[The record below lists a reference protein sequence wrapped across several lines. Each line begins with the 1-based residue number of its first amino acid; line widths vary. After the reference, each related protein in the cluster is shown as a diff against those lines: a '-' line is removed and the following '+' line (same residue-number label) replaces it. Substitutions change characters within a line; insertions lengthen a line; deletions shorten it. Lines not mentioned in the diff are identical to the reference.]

1 MEVQQILEMV
11 SNFGFPIVCV
21 IVLFR
26 QNSEFQ
32 KTLNDLSNTLKE
44 MTVRLASIETKV
56 YEEFERK

>member
-11 SNFGFPIVCV
+11 SNFGFPIVWV